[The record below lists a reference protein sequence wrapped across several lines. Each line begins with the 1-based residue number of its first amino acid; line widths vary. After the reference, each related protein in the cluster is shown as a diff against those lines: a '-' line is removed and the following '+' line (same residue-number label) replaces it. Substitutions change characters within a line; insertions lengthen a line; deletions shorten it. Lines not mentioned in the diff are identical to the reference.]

1 MYQGGNTGVVGG
13 SVPIRDEAVLST
25 TKMNRI
31 REFDAT
37 SGTVVVEAGVTL
49 QVAVLG
55 LNEWDSRNEDR

>member
-1 MYQGGNTGVVGG
+1 MGG